1 MRKDSISQ
9 RNDTDV
15 SFNWKS
21 AFPLLDAL
29 FSGHGRRLASLL
41 NSWQMRIDWGQWTKN
56 GERTMKT
63 KRAESQKRI
72 LVLYF
77 EKEYKDG
84 WLIPAPVDYVQVYIY
99 KAGYAAHVVSG
110 VVFVFV
116 FCVLC
121 FRVSNPPSKQF
132 YRCSTSLT
140 NSIMYLQ
147 YLMKYGLND
156 RPNISFIKGHI

>member
-1 MRKDSISQ
+1 
-9 RNDTDV
+9 
-15 SFNWKS
+15 
-21 AFPLLDAL
+21 
-29 FSGHGRRLASLL
+29 
-41 NSWQMRIDWGQWTKN
+41 
-56 GERTMKT
+56 MKT

-116 FCVLC
+116 FCVLESVILP
-121 FRVSNPPSKQF
+121 RNN
-132 YRCSTSLT
+132 STDVPLLWL
-140 NSIMYLQ
+140 IQ
-147 YLMKYGLND
+147 
-156 RPNISFIKGHI
+156 